1 MDEQRERV
9 VAGVDLGSNSFHM
22 VVARLEADG
31 RIHVLDRLRESVRLA
46 SGLDAHRKLS
56 GKVVERA
63 LATLRR
69 FRERLGSLPHDAV
82 WAVGTNTLRQAKDGS
97 EFLEKAEAAL
107 GHPIEIISGHE
118 EARLIYLGVAQSIAD
133 DVGRHLVVDV
143 GGGSSEFVIGERF
156 ETIALDSLYMG
167 CVGFTDKY
175 FGDGAL
181 SRDNFRRAEIAAALE
196 LASLREQYR
205 RIGWQRATGSSGTAL
220 AIAEIVRAN
229 KWGDAITLDALKQ
242 IKTALLEQG
251 NISRIALKGLDPDR
265 VPVFAGGLAIM
276 KATFESLGIERM
288 HVSSGALREGIV
300 YELLGR
306 VTHEDVKQR
315 TIRTFAERYKVD
327 AAHATRVADTA
338 LALFEQVR
346 TALEFDPEFDP
357 WLLQSAATLHEIGL
371 SIAYAGYHKHSAYIL
386 EHADMPGFS
395 RDEQQLLAAVVRAHR
410 RRFSRDLFNRLTKEH
425 KRSGVNLAILL
436 RLAVRLH
443 HSRSA
448 EPLPKPTLLTERG
461 SFRLTFPPGWLDERP
476 LTSADLEDEAAMLQ
490 AAGVTL
496 SFR

>member
-1 MDEQRERV
+1 
-9 VAGVDLGSNSFHM
+9 M

-46 SGLDAHRKLS
+46 SGLDAQRKLS
-56 GKVVERA
+56 GKVSERA
-63 LATLRR
+63 IATLRR
-69 FRERLGSLPHDAV
+69 FRERLGSLPHEAV
-82 WAVGTNTLRQAKDGS
+82 WAVGTNTLRQAKDGT
-97 EFLEKAEAAL
+97 EFLEKAETAL

-133 DVGRHLVVDV
+133 DVGRHLVVDI

-167 CVGFTDKY
+167 CVGFTDRY
-175 FGDGAL
+175 FADGAL
-181 SRDNFRRAEIAAALE
+181 TRENFRRAEIAAALE

-229 KWGDAITLDALKQ
+229 KWGDAITLELLKQ
-242 IKTALLEQG
+242 IKSALIDQASLT
-251 NISRIALKGLDPDR
+251 RVALKGLDPDR
-265 VPVFAGGLAIM
+265 VPVFPGGLAIM

-288 HVSSGALREGIV
+288 HASNGALREGIV

-327 AAHATRVADTA
+327 AAHAARVADTA

-346 TALEFDPEFDP
+346 GALEFDPEFDP

-410 RRFSRDLFNRLTKEH
+410 RRFSRDLFNRLGKEH
-425 KRSGVNLAILL
+425 KRSAFNLAILL

-448 EPLPKPTLLTERG
+448 EPLPKLELLSERG
-461 SFRLTFPPGWLDERP
+461 SFRLTFPQGWLDERP
-476 LTSADLEDEAAMLQ
+476 LTSADLEEEAAMLQ

>member
-9 VAGVDLGSNSFHM
+9 VAGIDLGSNSFHM

-31 RIHVLDRLRESVRLA
+31 RVHVLDRLRESVRLA
-46 SGLDAHRKLS
+46 SGLDAQRRLS
-56 GKVVERA
+56 SKVVERG
-63 LATLRR
+63 LGTLRR
-69 FRERLGSLPHDAV
+69 FRERLGSLPYDSV
-82 WAVGTNTLRQAKDGS
+82 WAVGTNTLRQAKDGA
-97 EFLEKAEAAL
+97 EFLEKAESAL

-133 DVGRHLVVDV
+133 DVGRHLVVDI

-175 FGDGAL
+175 FADGAL
-181 SRDNFRRAEIAAALE
+181 TRDNFRRAEIAAALE

-229 KWGDAITLDALKQ
+229 KWGDGITLDALKQ
-242 IKTALLEQG
+242 IKSTLIEQG
-251 NISRIALKGLDPDR
+251 HISRTALKGLDADR
-265 VPVFAGGLAIM
+265 APVFPGGLAIM
-276 KATFESLGIERM
+276 KASFESLGIERM
-288 HVSSGALREGIV
+288 HVSNGALREGIV

-327 AAHATRVADTA
+327 AAHAARVAETA
-338 LALFEQVR
+338 RVLFEQVR
-346 TALEFDPEFDP
+346 DALDFDREFDP
-357 WLLQSAATLHEIGL
+357 WILQAAATLHEIGL
-371 SIAYAGYHKHSAYIL
+371 SIAYSGYHKHSAYIL

-395 RDEQQLLAAVVRAHR
+395 RDEQQLLASVVRAHR
-410 RRFSRDLFNRLTKEH
+410 RRFSRDHFNRLSKEH
-425 KRSGVNLAILL
+425 KRSGANLAILL

-448 EPLPKPTLLTERG
+448 EPLPKPELLSERG
-461 SFRLTFPPGWLDERP
+461 SFRLTFPAGWLDERP
-476 LTSADLEDEAAMLQ
+476 LTFADLEEEAAMLQ
-490 AAGVTL
+490 TAGVTL